1 MVNKNKEIF
10 PQNNKSNDDIPWWS
24 VPIIVFIFTISI
36 FSFVGRTFVIPSESM
51 MPTLVGCQECDND
64 RIIAGKIPYYFS
76 EPKQGDVIVFR
87 DNGEWGLEEKH
98 NDSLLEDVQEPFRN
112 IGLGDSYY
120 LVKRIAAT
128 EGQSIQ
134 CLPGDPGIM
143 VDGKKL
149 PKKNNDIDKNI
160 QYKKEEGS
168 LQCGGPYFG
177 PITVEKDRMFVLGD
191 NSQHSADSRYHLDNG
206 HDGTIPEDNIYGKA
220 NIIFYPIKRIGSIE

>member
-51 MPTLVGCQECDND
+51 MPTLVGCQGCDND

>member
-1 MVNKNKEIF
+1 MINKNKEIF
-10 PQNNKSNDDIPWWS
+10 PQSNQSNDAIPWWS
-24 VPIIVFIFTISI
+24 VPIIVFIFTVSI

-51 MPTLVGCQECDND
+51 MPTLIGCQGCNND

-76 EPKQGDVIVFR
+76 NPKQGDVIVFR
-87 DNGEWGLEEKH
+87 DNGEWGLEKQH
-98 NDSLLEDVQEPFRN
+98 NDSLLENIQEPFRN

-128 EGQSIQ
+128 EGQTIQ

-149 PKKNNDIDKNI
+149 LKRNNDIDKNI
-160 QYKKEEGS
+160 QYRKEEGS
-168 LQCGGPYFG
+168 LQCRGPYFG
-177 PITVEKDRMFVLGD
+177 PITVEKDRVFVLGD

-206 HDGTIPEDNIYGKA
+206 HNGTIPEDNIYGKA

>member
-1 MVNKNKEIF
+1 
-10 PQNNKSNDDIPWWS
+10 
-24 VPIIVFIFTISI
+24 
-36 FSFVGRTFVIPSESM
+36 

>member
-1 MVNKNKEIF
+1 
-10 PQNNKSNDDIPWWS
+10 
-24 VPIIVFIFTISI
+24 
-36 FSFVGRTFVIPSESM
+36 
-51 MPTLVGCQECDND
+51 
-64 RIIAGKIPYYFS
+64 
-76 EPKQGDVIVFR
+76 
-87 DNGEWGLEEKH
+87 
-98 NDSLLEDVQEPFRN
+98 
-112 IGLGDSYY
+112 
-120 LVKRIAAT
+120 
-128 EGQSIQ
+128 
-134 CLPGDPGIM
+134 M

>member
-10 PQNNKSNDDIPWWS
+10 PQNNKSNDSIPWWS

-51 MPTLVGCQECDND
+51 MPTLVGCQGCDND

-98 NDSLLEDVQEPFRN
+98 NDSLLEDVQEPFRK

-160 QYKKEEGS
+160 QYKKEKGS

-177 PITVEKDRMFVLGD
+177 PITVEKDRIFVLGD

-220 NIIFYPIKRIGSIE
+220 NIIFYPIKRIGNIE

>member
-10 PQNNKSNDDIPWWS
+10 PQSNQSNDAIPWWS

-51 MPTLVGCQECDND
+51 MPTLIGCQGCNND

-76 EPKQGDVIVFR
+76 NPKQGDVIVFR
-87 DNGEWGLEEKH
+87 DNGEWGLEKQH
-98 NDSLLEDVQEPFRN
+98 NDSLLENIQEPFRN

-128 EGQSIQ
+128 EGQTIQ

-149 PKKNNDIDKNI
+149 LKRNNDIDKNI
-160 QYKKEEGS
+160 QYRKEEGS
-168 LQCGGPYFG
+168 LQCRGPYFG
-177 PITVEKDRMFVLGD
+177 PITVEKDRVFVLGD

-206 HDGTIPEDNIYGKA
+206 HNGTIPEDNIYGKA

>member
-10 PQNNKSNDDIPWWS
+10 PQSNQSNDAIPWWS
-24 VPIIVFIFTISI
+24 VPIIVFIFTVSI

-51 MPTLVGCQECDND
+51 MPTLIGCQGCNND

-76 EPKQGDVIVFR
+76 NPKQGDVIVFR
-87 DNGEWGLEEKH
+87 DNGEWGLEKQH
-98 NDSLLEDVQEPFRN
+98 NDSLLENIQEPFRN

-128 EGQSIQ
+128 EGQTIQ

-149 PKKNNDIDKNI
+149 LKRNNDIDKNI
-160 QYKKEEGS
+160 QYRKEEGS
-168 LQCGGPYFG
+168 LQCRGPYFG
-177 PITVEKDRMFVLGD
+177 PITVEKDRVFVLGD

-206 HDGTIPEDNIYGKA
+206 HNGTIPEDNIYGKA

>member
-10 PQNNKSNDDIPWWS
+10 PQNNKSNDSIPWWS

-51 MPTLVGCQECDND
+51 MPTLVGCQGCDND

-98 NDSLLEDVQEPFRN
+98 NDSLLEDVQEPFRK

-177 PITVEKDRMFVLGD
+177 PITVEKDRIFVLGD

-220 NIIFYPIKRIGSIE
+220 NIIFYPIKRIGNIE